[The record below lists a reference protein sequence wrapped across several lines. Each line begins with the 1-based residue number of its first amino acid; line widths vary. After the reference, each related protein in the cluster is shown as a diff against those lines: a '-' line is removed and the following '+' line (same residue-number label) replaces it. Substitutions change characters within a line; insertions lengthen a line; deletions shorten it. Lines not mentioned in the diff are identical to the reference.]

1 MPKISFSSK
10 GSFSKTEKFLTK
22 MSRGEIFQIL
32 DGLGKEGVSALAAA
46 TPTESGETAGA
57 WGYEISR
64 GIGRTT
70 IAWTNSHVVNG
81 VPIAIILQY
90 GHGTGTGGYV
100 QGRDYINP
108 AIQPVFNKIADRAWK
123 AVTSA

>member
-1 MPKISFSSK
+1 MIVVEAKGNFKRLDSF
-10 GSFSKTEKFLTK
+10 LNK
-22 MSRGEIFQIL
+22 MSRGDLFKEL
-32 DGLGKEGVSALAAA
+32 DKFGREGVNALASA
-46 TPTESGETAGA
+46 TPIDSGMTASA
-57 WGYEISR
+57 WNYEIRNS
-64 GIGRTT
+64 GGSWT
-70 IAWTNSHVVNG
+70 ISWSNSHIVDG

-108 AIQPVFNKIADRAWK
+108 AIQPVMDRIAENVWK

>member
-10 GSFSKTEKFLTK
+10 GNFNRTEKFLTA
-22 MSRGEIFQIL
+22 MSRNDMLREL
-32 DGLGKEGVSALAAA
+32 DSLAKEGIAALSKN
-46 TPTESGETAGA
+46 TPKDSGETGNS
-57 WGYEISR
+57 WGYKVSR
-64 GIGRTT
+64 GLGRTT
-70 IAWTNSHVVNG
+70 ITWTNSHIVNG

-108 AIQPVFNKIADRAWK
+108 AMKPVFDKIAERAWK
-123 AVTSA
+123 VVISA

>member
-1 MPKISFSSK
+1 MPKISFGTK
-10 GSFSKTEKFLTK
+10 GNFNKTEKFLSAMRRAEMFSVLETY
-22 MSRGEIFQIL
+22 
-32 DGLGKEGVSALAAA
+32 GKEGVAALAAA

-57 WGYEISR
+57 WDYKVSKSS
-64 GIGRTT
+64 GRAT
-70 IAWTNSHVVNG
+70 IEWTNSHVVNG

-108 AIQPVFNKIADRAWK
+108 AIKPVFDKIADRAWK

>member
-1 MPKISFSSK
+1 MIVVEAK
-10 GSFSKTEKFLTK
+10 GNFKRLDAFLNK
-22 MSRGEIFQIL
+22 MSRGDLFKAL
-32 DGLGKEGVSALAAA
+32 DKFGRDGVNALASA
-46 TPTESGETAGA
+46 TPIDSGMTASA
-57 WGYEISR
+57 WNYEIRNS
-64 GIGRTT
+64 GGSWT
-70 IAWTNSHVVNG
+70 ISWTNSHIVDG

-108 AIQPVFNKIADRAWK
+108 AIQPVMDRIAENVWK

>member
-10 GSFSKTEKFLTK
+10 GSFSKTEKFLSA
-22 MSRGEIFQIL
+22 MSRGDMFRALEGF
-32 DGLGKEGVSALAAA
+32 GKEGVAALAAA
-46 TPTESGETAGA
+46 TPRESGDTAGA
-57 WGYEISR
+57 WGYKISR
-64 GIGRTT
+64 GSSRTT
-70 IAWTNSHVVNG
+70 IEWTNSHIVNG
-81 VPIAIILQY
+81 TPIAIILQY

-108 AIQPVFNKIADRAWK
+108 ALKPVFDKIADRAWK